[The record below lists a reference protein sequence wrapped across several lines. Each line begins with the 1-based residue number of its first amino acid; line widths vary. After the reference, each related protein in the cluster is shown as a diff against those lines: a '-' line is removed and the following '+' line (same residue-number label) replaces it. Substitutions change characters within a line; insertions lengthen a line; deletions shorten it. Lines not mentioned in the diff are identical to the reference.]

1 MLLSETE
8 LRAAL
13 EPLLDRL
20 LAERLRLFQLQ
31 FEPRVQA
38 QIAAAL
44 QPQSA
49 LELQDGL
56 RRIGS
61 ARTPAQVF
69 AALFEAGA
77 AMIGQQ
83 RALIAVH
90 GEQAAV
96 WKQEGL
102 SLPARFPA
110 AQREQVLAHE
120 TSAPIKVRG
129 TTVGY
134 FCWKGAGLPAPV
146 EARLAVLI
154 QFAGL
159 VLLESGLPTAKAAA
173 ARLPV
178 ASTQALPE
186 RQEANSEAGRFA
198 ELLIEDL
205 RLFLTRERDQDL
217 SMGVR
222 AGDWRSRFAP
232 EIERCRQ
239 AFAVRY
245 SSAEEAKLFEEVVPR
260 LAARLEF

>member
-56 RRIGS
+56 QRIGS
-61 ARTPAQVF
+61 AKGPAQVL
-69 AALFEAGA
+69 AALFKAGSA
-77 AMIGQQ
+77 VVGPQ
-83 RALIAVH
+83 RALIVVR

-96 WKQEGL
+96 WKQEGI
-102 SLPARFPA
+102 SLPSRFPA
-110 AQREQVLAHE
+110 AQCEQLLPRETRAAV
-120 TSAPIKVRG
+120 KVRG

-134 FCWKGAGLPAPV
+134 FCWEGVTLPAPI
-146 EARLAVLI
+146 EARLAILI

-159 VLLESGLPTAKAAA
+159 ALLETGLPTETATV
-173 ARLPV
+173 V
-178 ASTQALPE
+178 ASPAASVAVAPQRPE
-186 RQEANSEAGRFA
+186 TGSDSGRFA

-205 RLFLTRERDQDL
+205 RLFLKRERAEDL
-217 SMGVR
+217 GMGVR
-222 AGDWRSRFAP
+222 AGDWRERFAP

-239 AFAVRY
+239 AFAIRY
-245 SSAEEAKLFEEVVPR
+245 FGMEEARTFEEVVPR
-260 LAARLEF
+260 LGARLEF

>member
-61 ARTPAQVF
+61 GRTPEQVF

-77 AMIGQQ
+77 AMVGTQ
-83 RALIAVH
+83 RALIVVR
-90 GEQAAV
+90 GDQAAV

-102 SLPARFPA
+102 SLPSRFLT
-110 AQREQVLAHE
+110 AQREQVLTRE
-120 TSAPIKVRG
+120 TCAAVRVRG

-134 FCWKGAGLPAPV
+134 FCWKGAALPAPV
-146 EARLAVLI
+146 EARLAILI

-159 VLLESGLPTAKAAA
+159 VLLESGLPTATAAA
-173 ARLPV
+173 AKLPIDNK
-178 ASTQALPE
+178 QALRE
-186 RQEANSEAGRFA
+186 RREANSEAGRFA

-205 RLFLTRERDQDL
+205 RLFLTRERVEDL
-217 SMGVR
+217 EMGVR
-222 AGDWRSRFAP
+222 AGDWSNRFAP

-239 AFAVRY
+239 AFAIRY
-245 SSAEEAKLFEEVVPR
+245 SGAEEARTFEEVVPR
-260 LAARLEF
+260 LGVRLEF